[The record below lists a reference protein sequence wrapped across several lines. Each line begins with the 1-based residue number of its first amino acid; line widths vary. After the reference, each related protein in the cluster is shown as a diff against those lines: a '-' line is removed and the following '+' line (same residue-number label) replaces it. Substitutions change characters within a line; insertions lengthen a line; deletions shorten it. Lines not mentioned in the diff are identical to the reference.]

1 MLKKN
6 VNVKGATNL
15 ISVVIVHKQYGVFDT
30 DFDFFSDLNFET
42 YHIQLSILMFVVLR
56 FLNH

>member
-6 VNVKGATNL
+6 VSVKGATTL

-30 DFDFFSDLNFET
+30 DFKFET
-42 YHIQLSILMFVVLR
+42 YHIQLSILMFLVLR
-56 FLNH
+56 FLDH